1 MPHDIDDGRTEG
13 NGRGRRRV
21 LVSLG
26 AAVAAGLA
34 GCSGDDGP
42 SGDGAGDGGA
52 GGGANPLETGDSNP
66 GTDGDTG
73 SGPSDSTDA
82 APSDG
87 GATGPGEV
95 GPATCSDLTTG
106 YVALDPGER
115 PQTFRCERPEV
126 LSDLTYTS
134 PPGFGVQMR
143 PPNASDA
150 DYPKLLRVTQSALER
165 GQAEEPYE
173 PDTDQDGISAVEFE
187 FAGETLRAGVSAGE
201 GNTAA
206 ASVRLPYEFERGKRY
221 VLTNILLR
229 VFVEVN
235 GGSLGEEC
243 APNMEESL
251 LHVVNSLE
259 PNPQTTIQSATEEY
273 N

>member
-1 MPHDIDDGRTEG
+1 M
-13 NGRGRRRV
+13 

-26 AAVAAGLA
+26 TAAAVGLA
-34 GCSGDDGP
+34 GCSGDDG
-42 SGDGAGDGGA
+42 SGGDEAGDGGS
-52 GGGANPLETGDSNP
+52 GDGTNPLGTADGSNSGTG
-66 GTDGDTG
+66 GDTG
-73 SGPSDSTDA
+73 SGPSGGTDSG
-82 APSDG
+82 PSGGG
-87 GATGPGEV
+87 GAGSGEV
-95 GPATCSDLTTG
+95 GPATCSDLTSG
-106 YVALDPGER
+106 YVVLDPGER
-115 PQTFRCERPEV
+115 PQTFRCERPEA

-134 PPGFGVQMR
+134 PPAFGVQMR

-165 GQAEEPYE
+165 GQGEEPYE
-173 PDTDQDGISAVEFE
+173 PDTDQDGLSAVELE
-187 FAGETLRAGVSAGE
+187 FAGETLQVGISAGE

-206 ASVRLPYEFERGKRY
+206 ASTRLPYEFERGKRY

-229 VFVEVN
+229 VFVEAN

-243 APNMEESL
+243 APNMEETL
-251 LHVVNSLE
+251 LHVVDSLE